1 MFDFEKIFNF
11 DNKYPSCPIDK
22 EAFIN
27 ITESLQPIPGLSHLG
42 LSRAIAEWLVEHR
55 PYYDEVKGK
64 TLDELGFEIHYL
76 LNHG

>member
-27 ITESLQPIPGLSHLG
+27 ITESFQPIAGMSQLG
-42 LSRAIAEWLVEHR
+42 LSRAIARWLVENR

-64 TLDELGFEIHYL
+64 TLDELEFEIHYL